1 MDLVNSFV
9 FDNDDDEQQC
19 EIRDERSKLF
29 SAACDTWRNCHAL
42 TLREIG
48 IEERERALQHQYSAL
63 RAREEIL
70 EKNFESLRSE
80 RSVCRSNM
88 EMLVQSMITYY
99 TLNRSR
105 EQAVEL
111 REQLV
116 LQREANCA
124 KHTQYS
130 CCSSPSFS
138 SRSHERGIE
147 ASSGFI
153 TPPPQRKIIT
163 VNPGRH
169 DSMFDA
175 VESSSLENDE
185 TTTICNNNVVIT
197 PSSARGS

>member
-1 MDLVNSFV
+1 MDLPAFV
-9 FDNDDDEQQC
+9 FENDDDEQQC

-48 IEERERALQHQYSAL
+48 VRERERALQHQYSAL
-63 RAREEIL
+63 RAREDML
-70 EKNFESLRSE
+70 EKNVESFLSE
-80 RSVCRSNM
+80 HSICRSNM
-88 EMLVQSMITYY
+88 EMLVQSMNQY
-99 TLNRSR
+99 R

-130 CCSSPSFS
+130 CYSPSFS
-138 SRSHERGIE
+138 SHSQHDIE

-153 TPPPQRKIIT
+153 TPPQRKIIT
-163 VNPGRH
+163 LNPGRQ

-185 TTTICNNNVVIT
+185 TTTVGNNIVLT
-197 PSSARGS
+197 PSSTRSS